1 MDRKLYLYPVL
12 ALVMFF
18 CGISASFASDWVT
31 HSEVSSL
38 VADVVP
44 HLGTYE
50 GYRETPDAI
59 KLTQLQKRYFE
70 LLHGGKADEAGKLQE
85 TQINHLEAK
94 VKRFACRLTTK
105 TLSYTERKVFDLLIN
120 LAPLTEKEGDAGG
133 TMTMMFWLSLTPDQF
148 IDIFSGKKALTDQL
162 VHNDTTRGMV
172 TTVTTEING
181 NTRKV
186 SFKQVYTEGSKILDL
201 YTAVIEM
208 RDEQMVKI
216 VVDKHRR
223 KFGKLRP
230 VLNAA
235 VVGIRQ
241 TAEGLEAGKSGR
253 LVSKTFI
260 EKALAD
266 KTDAGFAKLVREE
279 AELYKK
285 IRP

>member
-1 MDRKLYLYPVL
+1 
-12 ALVMFF
+12 
-18 CGISASFASDWVT
+18 
-31 HSEVSSL
+31 
-38 VADVVP
+38 
-44 HLGTYE
+44 
-50 GYRETPDAI
+50 
-59 KLTQLQKRYFE
+59 
-70 LLHGGKADEAGKLQE
+70 
-85 TQINHLEAK
+85 
-94 VKRFACRLTTK
+94 
-105 TLSYTERKVFDLLIN
+105 
-120 LAPLTEKEGDAGG
+120 
-133 TMTMMFWLSLTPDQF
+133 
-148 IDIFSGKKALTDQL
+148 
-162 VHNDTTRGMV
+162 
-172 TTVTTEING
+172 
-181 NTRKV
+181 
-186 SFKQVYTEGSKILDL
+186 
-201 YTAVIEM
+201 
-208 RDEQMVKI
+208 MVKI

>member
-1 MDRKLYLYPVL
+1 
-12 ALVMFF
+12 
-18 CGISASFASDWVT
+18 
-31 HSEVSSL
+31 
-38 VADVVP
+38 
-44 HLGTYE
+44 
-50 GYRETPDAI
+50 
-59 KLTQLQKRYFE
+59 
-70 LLHGGKADEAGKLQE
+70 
-85 TQINHLEAK
+85 
-94 VKRFACRLTTK
+94 
-105 TLSYTERKVFDLLIN
+105 
-120 LAPLTEKEGDAGG
+120 
-133 TMTMMFWLSLTPDQF
+133 MMFWLSLTPDQF